1 MNEARTVTVRL
12 LDKEYTISCPDGAEA
27 ELLASADYLDAK
39 MREIKSNGRI
49 VGLERIAVMAALN
62 MSHELIKGR
71 EQSRQ
76 NVEMQLRRLGQKIDQ
91 SLERIDREQSAADE
105 ETAEPT
111 EKAPR
116 S

>member
-1 MNEARTVTVRL
+1 MSEARTVTVLL

-39 MREIKSNGRI
+39 MREIKAGGRI

-62 MSHELIKGR
+62 MSHELIK
-71 EQSRQ
+71 SRQ
-76 NVEMQLRRLGQKIDQ
+76 ESQQKVEDQLRRLGSKIDA
-91 SLERIDREQSAADE
+91 SLSHRPSAE
-105 ETAEPT
+105 EDDSE
-111 EKAPR
+111 